1 MNVWYILNM
10 DTVTKAQ
17 RSKNMSHIKNKNTA
31 LEIAVRKRLFADGFR
46 YRINYSKL
54 PGHPDIVLPKYHT
67 VIFING
73 CFWHRHNCKRAT
85 TPKTNTD
92 YWTQK
97 FERNV
102 QNDEKNYRLLSN
114 LGWHVIVVWE
124 CEIKADLNKLIR
136 SVEDELQ
143 AYLTDNTL

>member
-1 MNVWYILNM
+1 M

>member
-1 MNVWYILNM
+1 M
-10 DTVTKAQ
+10 
-17 RSKNMSHIKNKNTA
+17 
-31 LEIAVRKRLFADGFR
+31 
-46 YRINYSKL
+46 
-54 PGHPDIVLPKYHT
+54 
-67 VIFING
+67 
-73 CFWHRHNCKRAT
+73 
-85 TPKTNTD
+85 
-92 YWTQK
+92 
-97 FERNV
+97 

>member
-67 VIFING
+67 VIFVNG